1 MSKADV
7 NKEILERWSAEQ
19 NELSRNLVIDD
30 IGLGFQ
36 PPEYIPTTTAERFAS
51 QGKSCPKS
59 ASDDEDKSSNSI
71 IGASQSS
78 RPAIPPTPSDA
89 SPCISPPTAVS
100 TCTSDNATV
109 QPQSKPTLLPLTV
122 VAGIDISF
130 VKNTDLAVASLCIL
144 SFPELKVI
152 HTIMRHVRMTEPYIS
167 GFLAF
172 REVPLIAPLIEE
184 VRRTLP
190 QSMHPQLLFVDG
202 NGVHHPRRFGFAS
215 HLGVVCDIPTI
226 GCAKKLMCVED
237 LKNSVVSDSLERWTG
252 LEHKGPIMP
261 LIGESGCAPNL
272 KKTLWG
278 YAALTGNSTKN
289 PIFISPGHRIGFTT
303 ALIMTVMV
311 TLFRVPEPIR
321 QADLL
326 SRAYI
331 RDNFTSSGELIERG
345 KQNSAK

>member
-19 NELSRNLVIDD
+19 NELRQNLVIDD
-30 IGLGFQ
+30 IGLGFN
-36 PPEYIPTTTAERFAS
+36 PPEYIPTATTERFAS

-59 ASDDEDKSSNSI
+59 ANDSEDKSSNSI
-71 IGASQSS
+71 VGASQSS
-78 RPAIPPTPSDA
+78 RPVIPPTPSDA
-89 SPCISPPTAVS
+89 FPCISPPTAVF
-100 TCTSDNATV
+100 TSDNATAH
-109 QPQSKPTLLPLTV
+109 PQTKPTLPPLTV

-152 HTIMRHVRMTEPYIS
+152 HKIMRHVRMTEPYIS

-184 VRRTLP
+184 ARRTLP
-190 QSMHPQLLFVDG
+190 RSMHPQLLFVDG
-202 NGVHHPRRFGFAS
+202 NGVHHPRWFGFAS

-303 ALIMTVMV
+303 ALIMTIMV